1 MYKMCVKKES
11 EFEMLR
17 VKNLTMVSK
26 EDHEAL
32 QS

>member
-1 MYKMCVKKES
+1 MYKLCAKKES
-11 EFEMLR
+11 ELEMLR
-17 VKNLTMVSK
+17 VTNLTMVSK